1 MDRDL
6 QRRIAANEAVF
17 REVNEG
23 IARGQWPG
31 EQTAP
36 VGFRCECA
44 RLGCNRVIELTL
56 PEYQAVRANPRQF
69 VIASRH
75 EFPGAERVVQRASGY
90 SVVEKCDEAGDLA
103 ESSAPVD

>member
-23 IARGQWPG
+23 IARGLWPG
-31 EQTAP
+31 EETEQ

-44 RLGCNRVIELTL
+44 RLGCNSVIEMTL
-56 PEYQAVRANPRQF
+56 PEYESVRAFSRRF
-69 VIASRH
+69 VIAAGH
-75 EFPGAERVVQRASGY
+75 ELPGAEAVVQSASGY
-90 SVVEKCDEAGDLA
+90 SVVEKFDEAGEVA
-103 ESSAPVD
+103 ESSDPRQ

>member
-17 REVNEG
+17 RELNEG

-31 EQTAP
+31 EEQES

-44 RLGCNRVIELTL
+44 RLGCNTVIELTL
-56 PEYQAVRANPRQF
+56 PAYQDVRAHSRRF
-69 VIASRH
+69 VIAVGH
-75 EFPGAERVVQRASGY
+75 ELPGAERVVQSSPGY
-90 SVVEKCDEAGDLA
+90 SVVEKCDEAGELA
-103 ESSAPVD
+103 